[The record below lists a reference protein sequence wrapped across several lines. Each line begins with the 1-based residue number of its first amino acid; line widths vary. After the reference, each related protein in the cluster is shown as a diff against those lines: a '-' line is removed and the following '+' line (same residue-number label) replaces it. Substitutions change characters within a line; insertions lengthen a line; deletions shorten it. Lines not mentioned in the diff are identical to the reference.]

1 MNQNK
6 TLSYNIKIYI
16 ANYLKAQRNLSK
28 NTISTYSYGFIKFIK
43 FLKSKKIDINTFEIT
58 DIDYDLLL
66 DYISFL
72 TAEKNCGK
80 TINNRITVIKSFVEY
95 TTIKF
100 PEILEINR
108 QLKQLKKIKEE
119 VKIHKYL
126 TIKEIHL
133 IINEAKENIKYL
145 SMLSVLYYCALRVSE
160 LSNLKVEDISL
171 NSNNAFIIIEN
182 GKGNKSRKIPL
193 SKEII
198 KILNK
203 YLKTYKPKYFLFEN
217 KYNVKYSNKGISY
230 ILEKYY
236 NKAKEKCKDKTM
248 FNVKPH
254 CHLLRH
260 SRGVHMVD
268 AGISLFEIK
277 EFFGH
282 SNISTTEIYA
292 RSSQE
297 QLKKILENSSLNKK
311 IIIKRTKKEENDLE
325 LFLKNNIR

>member
-6 TLSYNIKIYI
+6 TLSYNVHIYI
-16 ANYLKAQRNLSK
+16 VDYLKIQRNFSK
-28 NTISTYSYGFIKFIK
+28 NTISTYSYGFMKFIK
-43 FLKSKKIDINTFEIT
+43 FLKSQKIDINTFEIT
-58 DIDYDLLL
+58 HIDYNLLL
-66 DYISFL
+66 EYITFL
-72 TAEKNCGK
+72 RNEKNCSK
-80 TINNRITVIKSFVEY
+80 TINNRIAIIKSFVEY

-100 PEILEINR
+100 PEMLEIYR

-133 IINEAKENIKYL
+133 IINEAKDNIKYL
-145 SMLSVLYYCALRVSE
+145 TMIAILYNCALRVSE
-160 LSNLKVEDISL
+160 LANLKVDDMNL
-171 NSNNAFIIIEN
+171 NNNTFIIIEN
-182 GKGNKSRKIPL
+182 GKGNKSRKLPL
-193 SKEII
+193 SKEVT
-198 KILNK
+198 KILNQ
-203 YLKTYKPKYFLFEN
+203 YLKVYKPKYFVFEN
-217 KYNVKYSNKGISY
+217 KYNTKYSNKGVSY
-230 ILEKYY
+230 IFEKYY

-248 FNVKPH
+248 FNPKPH

-282 SNISTTEIYA
+282 SSISTTEIYA

-297 QLKKILENSSLNKK
+297 QMKKILENSSLNKK
-311 IIIKRTKKEENDLE
+311 INIKRSEKEQIDLE
-325 LFLKNNIR
+325 LFLKNNIK